1 MPRVLLFGALA
12 DVAGWRERQMDGDT
26 VEMLRHRLCEDERLA
41 DRLARP
47 GVMTIVNQALVRG
60 DCGVVETD
68 EVAFAPPV
76 SGG

>member
-1 MPRVLLFGALA
+1 MARVLLFGALA
-12 DVAGWRERQMDGDT
+12 DAAGWREREVEGDS
-26 VEMLRHRLCEDERLA
+26 VEALRATLAEDDRLA

-47 GVMTIVNQALVRG
+47 GLMTVVNQVVVRG
-60 DCGVVETD
+60 DHPVGPDD

>member
-12 DVAGWRERQMDGDT
+12 DAAGWRERHMAGDS
-26 VEMLRHRLCEDERLA
+26 VETLRAALAQDERLTE
-41 DRLARP
+41 RLSRP
-47 GVMTIVNQALVRG
+47 GLMTVVNQVVVRG
-60 DCGVVETD
+60 DHAVGEDD

>member
-12 DVAGWRERQMDGDT
+12 DAAGWRERVIEGET
-26 VEMLRHRLCEDERLA
+26 VEAVRLRLA
-41 DRLARP
+41 EDDRLAERLSRP
-47 GVMTIVNQALVRG
+47 GLMTVVNRVVVRG
-60 DCGVVETD
+60 DQAVGPDD

>member
-12 DVAGWRERQMDGDT
+12 DAAGWRERDLDGDS
-26 VEMLRHRLCEDERLA
+26 VEALRQTLA
-41 DRLARP
+41 DDPRLSERLARP
-47 GVMTIVNQALVRG
+47 GLMTVVNRVVVRG
-60 DCGVVETD
+60 DHPVGPDD